1 MTLSETASSRWSAV
15 EGLPFP
21 LGPTR
26 LEEESAYNFAIY
38 SKHAE
43 SMTLLLYTERDIVNP
58 VWAYRFDYLKN
69 KTGRVWHCRIPF
81 AAMQGASYYAY
92 SVKGPAPN
100 GRYAWHTF
108 DGDKILLDPYAKSV
122 FFPPNFDRLAS
133 TQPGSNAGKAPLGV
147 LTGDSEPFDWKSDHC
162 PRHEAD
168 AVIYELHVG
177 GFTSNPN
184 SGVADQARGTFAG
197 LVEKIPY
204 LKDLGATVVEL
215 MPVFQYD
222 PADGNYWGYMPL
234 NFFSPHHGY
243 LSDHAVKAQ
252 HNEVRDM
259 IKALHQAD
267 IEVVLDVVY
276 NHTGEGDHTGPVFS
290 YKGIDNSTY
299 YLMADRPDAP
309 YENFSGTGNTLNTA
323 NRAVRKMIMDSVRH
337 WAHEMHVDGF
347 RFDLA
352 SLFTRNPDGSVNA
365 NDVPLLSDMASDP
378 TMAHL
383 RLIAEPWDAAGLY
396 QLGRAFP
403 GIMACQ
409 WNGRYRDDLR
419 RFVKGDPGMVPALM
433 RRLYGSDDL
442 FPDDRMNAYHPHQS
456 VNYLASHDG
465 FTLYDLVAY
474 NRKRNWAN
482 GHGNTDGM
490 VENHSWNCGWEGD
503 EGAPPEVVKLRKQ
516 QIRNFCCL
524 LFLSNGTPMFRAGDE
539 FMHTQAGNNNP
550 YNQDNVTGWIDWDR
564 LHANP
569 DMFRFFK
576 LMIAFRKA
584 HPSLARSR
592 FWRGDVRWYGTGS
605 EPDFGYES
613 RSLAFALHGGSQQD
627 LDIYVMI
634 NAWWEELTFQIQEG
648 AANVWRRVIDTSLES
663 PFDFFEPGNEST
675 IQFLQYRVPGRAI
688 VVLVR
693 DQDQGD
699 RNEN

>member
-1 MTLSETASSRWSAV
+1 MTLPETASSVWEAT

-21 LGPTR
+21 LGATR
-26 LEEESAYNFAIY
+26 MEEEVAYNFALY

-43 SMTLLLYTERDIVNP
+43 SVTLLLYTESDLVNP
-58 VWAYRFDYLKN
+58 VLAYRFDYLRN

-81 AAMQGASYYAY
+81 VSMRDASYYAY
-92 SVKGPAPN
+92 RVDGPAPN
-100 GRYAWHTF
+100 GRFEWHWF
-108 DGDKILLDPYAKSV
+108 DRDKILLDPYAKSV
-122 FFPPNFDRLAS
+122 FFPPAFDRLAAAR
-133 TQPGSNAGKAPLGV
+133 PGSNAGKAPLGV
-147 LTGDSEPFDWKSDHC
+147 LAGDSECFDWQGDQR

-168 AVIYELHVG
+168 TVIYELHVG
-177 GFTSNPN
+177 GFTRNPN
-184 SGVADQARGTFAG
+184 SGVKDDARGTFAG

-204 LKDLGATVVEL
+204 LKDLGVTVVEL

-222 PADGNYWGYMPL
+222 PSDGNYWGYMPL

-243 LSDHAVKAQ
+243 LSDHTVKAQ
-252 HNEVRDM
+252 HNEFREM

-276 NHTGEGDHTGPVFS
+276 NHTGEGDHTGPVYS

-299 YLMADRPDAP
+299 YLMADRPGAP
-309 YENFSGTGNTLNTA
+309 YENFSGTGNTLNCV
-323 NRAVRKMIMDSVRH
+323 NRSVRKMIMDSIRH
-337 WAHEMHVDGF
+337 WACEMHVDGF

-352 SLFTRNPDGSVNA
+352 SLFTRKADGSVNA
-365 NDVPLLSDMASDP
+365 SDVPLLSDMASDP
-378 TMAHL
+378 NLAHL
-383 RLIAEPWDAAGLY
+383 RLIAEPWDAAGVY

-433 RRLYGSDDL
+433 CRLYGSDDL

-456 VNYLASHDG
+456 LNYIASHDG
-465 FTLYDLVAY
+465 YTLYDLVAY
-474 NRKRNWAN
+474 NQKRNWAN
-482 GHGNTDGM
+482 GHGNTDGPD
-490 VENHSWNCGWEGD
+490 ENYNWNCGWEGD
-503 EGAPPEVVKLRKQ
+503 EGAPPEVMKLRKQ
-516 QIRNFCCL
+516 QIKNFCCL

-539 FMHTQAGNNNP
+539 FMHTQAANNNP
-550 YNQDNVTGWIDWDR
+550 YNQDNEVGWIDWGR
-564 LHANP
+564 QRANP

-576 LMIAFRKA
+576 RMIAFRKA

-592 FWRGDVRWYGTGS
+592 FWREDVRWYGVGHDT
-605 EPDFGYES
+605 DLAYDS

-634 NAWWEELTFQIQEG
+634 NAYWEELTFQIQEG
-648 AANVWRRVIDTSLES
+648 AANAWRRVIDTSLES
-663 PFDFFEPGNEST
+663 PFDFLEPGNESP
-675 IQFLQYRVPGRAI
+675 LPSLHYRVPGRAV

-693 DQDQGD
+693 DKDGG
-699 RNEN
+699 